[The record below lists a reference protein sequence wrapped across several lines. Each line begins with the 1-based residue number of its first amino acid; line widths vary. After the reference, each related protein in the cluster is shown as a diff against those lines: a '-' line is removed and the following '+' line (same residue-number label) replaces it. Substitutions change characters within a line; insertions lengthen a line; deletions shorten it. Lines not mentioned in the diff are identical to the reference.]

1 MATHL
6 GFLRA
11 IIVGGHTVTMA
22 ALRAHLEDAGC
33 TAVESFIASGY
44 VRLQSR
50 RTARSLEQVLE
61 RHLAQALGFP
71 VATFLRSPAQL
82 AAAVASLSAEA
93 DAGVTLYI
101 GLLRNPPDA
110 AGRRRLDALQ
120 TDVDQFRVM
129 GREFAWHC
137 RKSIGQSA
145 IAGRQLESALGQP
158 TTLRNLNT
166 MHRVLHLWGPDR

>member
-1 MATHL
+1 MTIHL

-11 IIVGGHTVTMA
+11 INVGGHTVTMA

-33 TAVESFIASGY
+33 TAVESYIASGN

-50 RTARSLEQVLE
+50 RTAAVLEQAIE
-61 RHLAQALGFP
+61 RHLGRALGFP
-71 VATFLRSPAQL
+71 VATFLRSPTQV

-93 DAGVTLYI
+93 EEGVTMYI
-101 GLLRNPPDA
+101 GLLRAPPDA

-120 TDVDQFRVM
+120 TDADRFTVV
-129 GREFAWHC
+129 GREFAWLC
-137 RKSIGQSA
+137 RKSISQSA
-145 IAGRQLESALGQP
+145 ITGRQLESALGQP

-166 MHRVLHLWGPDR
+166 MHRVLSLWGPDR